1 MIRPLG
7 STVPG
12 SPVPQVPWDFGSI
25 MGEKLP
31 NSLYYLMVNGII
43 SHKLPQALAK
53 GEWMDKSQPLVDTKE
68 FRELL
73 MDLQDY
79 RGRALGLLARHL
91 HNGFEKKQI
100 QWKVFWDPPSLR
112 SIAGPTGQIP
122 PDARVLSPKVKRGL
136 RWR

>member
-12 SPVPQVPWDFGSI
+12 SPVPQVPCDFGVI

-31 NSLYYLMVNGII
+31 NSLYYLMVHGII

-68 FRELL
+68 FRDLL
-73 MDLQDY
+73 IDLQDY
-79 RGRALGLLARHL
+79 RCRALGLLSRQL
-91 HNGFEKKQI
+91 HKGFEMKQI
-100 QWKVFWDPPSLR
+100 V
-112 SIAGPTGQIP
+112 
-122 PDARVLSPKVKRGL
+122 
-136 RWR
+136 

>member
-53 GEWMDKSQPLVDTKE
+53 GEWTDRSQPLVDTQE
-68 FRELL
+68 FRTLL
-73 MDLQDY
+73 TDLTDY
-79 RGRALGLLARHL
+79 RQNALGLIARHL
-91 HNGFEKKQI
+91 HNTFQHKRILCKA
-100 QWKVFWDPPSLR
+100 FWDPHTVR
-112 SIAGPTGQIP
+112 QGTAGNEE
-122 PDARVLSPKVKRGL
+122 
-136 RWR
+136 